1 MGLFWV
7 DQVIIRLEWLT
18 LQEKCRCRCVCTKK
32 IYIYIHNGCT
42 LLTVMLSVG
51 PTDITHTF
59 VFTTPDI
66 CENNIEHFILIINF
80 IEFSDLS
87 CFVDLTGL
95 DFPSK
100 TSLGSTYGGRIL
112 DLAYYH
118 PISAWCIGIEAFAR
132 QIPFVQVSQNFLS
145 CQPQPIANRL
155 TNWKYSTPYI
165 PKRFQADRKKK
176 ISMELCDESGYCS
189 ATPWERAGLW
199 QTFIEQKHG
208 RGGGEL
214 FFSYLLIICPAFSTM
229 KNAEKSRLQ
238 KSWDWLPH
246 RLGIEYKMISW
257 GRPSHPFDLFIGLL
271 RKGLVSQ
278 QLVISCNFLIR
289 PYLLA

>member
-1 MGLFWV
+1 MTYIAREM
-7 DQVIIRLEWLT
+7 QVSL
-18 LQEKCRCRCVCTKK
+18 CMYKK
-32 IYIYIHNGCT
+32 NIYIYIHNGCT

-66 CENNIEHFILIINF
+66 CENNIEHFILIINS

-118 PISAWCIGIEAFAR
+118 PISAWCIGIEAYAR
-132 QIPFVQVSQNFLS
+132 QIPFVQVSQNFPS

-165 PKRFQADRKKK
+165 PKRFQADREKKESLWNCVTCQATAVLPPEK
-176 ISMELCDESGYCS
+176 ELGSGRLLLNKNMG
-189 ATPWERAGLW
+189 EGAGNY
-199 QTFIEQKHG
+199 
-208 RGGGEL
+208 
-214 FFSYLLIICPAFSTM
+214 S
-229 KNAEKSRLQ
+229 
-238 KSWDWLPH
+238 
-246 RLGIEYKMISW
+246 
-257 GRPSHPFDLFIGLL
+257 
-271 RKGLVSQ
+271 
-278 QLVISCNFLIR
+278 FLIF
-289 PYLLA
+289 